1 MKAQLTIVRTNSSN
15 PHFGSLIALL
25 DEELNNRYG
34 ALQKGY
40 DKHNVIEQNNMVVLA
55 FDGELPIG
63 CGCFKQYNEDTVEIK
78 RMFVRKDYRGK
89 GISKLVLTEL
99 EAWAGE
105 NGFKTAVLETG
116 IGQPEAIGLYVKGGY
131 IKTENYGPYIGN
143 RNSVCMKK
151 ALIVE
156 L

>member
-1 MKAQLTIVRTNSSN
+1 MIQIVRTTSSN

-40 DKHNVIEQNNMVVLA
+40 DKHNNIEQNNTVVLA
-55 FDGELPIG
+55 LDGELPVG
-63 CGCFKQYNEDTVEIK
+63 CACFKQYNNYTVEIK
-78 RMFVRKDYRGK
+78 RMFVRKEYRGK

-116 IGQPEAIGLYVKGGY
+116 IGQPEAIGLYFKAGY
-131 IKTENYGPYIGN
+131 VKTENYGPYIGN
-143 RNSVCMKK
+143 KNSVCMMK
-151 ALIVE
+151 E
-156 L
+156 LDIEE